1 MKICQKTYFLNN
13 FVIFDQK
20 FQNMGSFGHKFVIF
34 DQELQ
39 KHGAFGCQGIIFNN
53 FKGPLSEEWAEKWVL
68 RGICTPITKKWY
80 VLCSFSKLSTS
91 FLIKSCCI
99 L

>member
-1 MKICQKTYFLNN
+1 MYFFINLDENLSKKTYFLNN

-39 KHGAFGCQGIIFNN
+39 KHGAFGCQRII
-53 FKGPLSEEWAEKWVL
+53 FKGPLGEEWAEKWVL

-80 VLCSFSKLSTS
+80 VCVLSQNYQHH
-91 FLIKSCCI
+91 F
-99 L
+99 